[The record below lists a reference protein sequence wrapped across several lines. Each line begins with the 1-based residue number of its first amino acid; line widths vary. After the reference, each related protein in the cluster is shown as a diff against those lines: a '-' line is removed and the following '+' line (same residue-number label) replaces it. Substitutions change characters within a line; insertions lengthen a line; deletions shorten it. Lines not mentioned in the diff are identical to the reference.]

1 MNRHRDHHHNQSRS
15 AVSYESSTSSELSEP
30 SNSYTPPANRG
41 PDPVGGL
48 HPPPPPET
56 AAYLLP
62 ALDPLSGLPHPP
74 PLPFTAPWQYELH
87 FPCDPRGP
95 GIARVTLRAV
105 LDVHGLVELA
115 DRAELLASELAT
127 NSVRHT
133 KGPASVRLQWLHPV
147 LRVSVW
153 DMSPDL
159 PSGLPGTRGGPPAL
173 PGVDAD
179 GGRGLLILDSVAD
192 RWGGCAMGEGPYG
205 PGGKTLWFELALA
218 SPSPGG
224 GPASALAA

>member
-1 MNRHRDHHHNQSRS
+1 MSTGQPPTSDREPTS
-15 AVSYESSTSSELSEP
+15 ASP
-30 SNSYTPPANRG
+30 TPPR
-41 PDPVGGL
+41 PTP
-48 HPPPPPET
+48 H
-56 AAYLLP
+56 LLP
-62 ALDPLSGLPHPP
+62 ALDPLTGLPHPP
-74 PLPFTAPWQYELH
+74 PLPFAAPWHYELH

-105 LDVHGLVELA
+105 LDAHGLAQLA

-159 PSGLPGTRGGPPAL
+159 PPMSGTAPRVV
-173 PGVDAD
+173 GVEAG
-179 GGRGLLILDSVAD
+179 GGRGMLILDTVAD
-192 RWGGCAMGEGPYG
+192 RWGGCAMGEGACG
-205 PGGKTLWFELALA
+205 PGGKTIWFELNLPAPP
-218 SPSPGG
+218 PSPT
-224 GPASALAA
+224 ASALAA